1 MIVPRF
7 LTGLVSK
14 NKADGSPVTEADK
27 LAEEKMR
34 RVIEREFPDHGIFGE
49 EWGETEGRD
58 VNGVRYRWILD
69 PIDGTRSFI
78 TNSFL
83 FGTLIA
89 LERDDGAGF
98 RPILSSVSHAA
109 ANVRT
114 VGSLDGTVMHLEN
127 RGTVIDRPL
136 QVRDCRNLEEATLLA
151 TSHWTTGEQHGS
163 PRIQTLID
171 RVKLYR
177 TMGDCFGY
185 FAVASGGADIM
196 VDPELCYWDIA
207 ALLPVVEGAGGTI
220 TSTAGGNPLTD
231 LSAVCTAGPLHGEVV
246 AILNA

>member
-1 MIVPRF
+1 M
-7 LTGLVSK
+7 
-14 NKADGSPVTEADK
+14 
-27 LAEEKMR
+27 
-34 RVIEREFPDHGIFGE
+34 
-49 EWGETEGRD
+49 
-58 VNGVRYRWILD
+58 
-69 PIDGTRSFI
+69 
-78 TNSFL
+78 
-83 FGTLIA
+83 
-89 LERDDGAGF
+89 
-98 RPILSSVSHAA
+98 
-109 ANVRT
+109 
-114 VGSLDGTVMHLEN
+114 
-127 RGTVIDRPL
+127 
-136 QVRDCRNLEEATLLA
+136 RDCRNLEEATLLA
-151 TSHWTTGEQHGS
+151 TSHWTTGEQRGS